1 MRLWRNEVVSANGPR
16 IEADG
21 LVVGRLMTRPGCARL
36 ALRVTDRAVDYWVV
50 WTLEPGQTEEVARA
64 LAGALGMRLEPVT

>member
-1 MRLWRNEVVSANGPR
+1 MGLSRNEVVWANGPT
-16 IEADG
+16 IMADG
-21 LVVGRLMTRPGCARL
+21 LKVDRWVTRPGCARL

-50 WTLEPGQTEEVARA
+50 WTLEPGQTEEVART